1 MNAVPKNFFMP
12 RGFFTHVIILPLFT
26 LGFFLLFCPFGFI
39 SQVESFGN
47 YSFHVTI
54 ISCIVLMTVL
64 IVRIV
69 LMLLHGK
76 IKISWRQC
84 HLSSIIEIS
93 ISAGFSAL
101 YLWLTTHRT
110 EAYFWFFGYTF
121 LYLFIILII
130 PNAVIDLYY
139 MLQDKEE
146 QLQKT
151 AFASQGE
158 MIRFKDENDNV
169 KLVVASDAILYIQ
182 SDENYLKICYMN
194 EGKQLTFSLR
204 NSMKK
209 IADICEKNGL
219 LRCHRSYYINK
230 LRITALQKNKG
241 FLFAIMD
248 ISDERGN
255 PIHIPVSRNYY
266 DQLASM
272 L

>member
-1 MNAVPKNFFMP
+1 MGIVPKSFFMP

-26 LGFFLLFCPFGFI
+26 LGILLLFCPFRFM
-39 SQVESFGN
+39 SQVKSFGN
-47 YSFHVTI
+47 YSFHATI

-76 IKISWRQC
+76 VKITWAQC
-84 HLSSIIEIS
+84 HLSSFVEIG

-101 YLWLTTHRT
+101 YIWLTTQRT
-110 EAYFWFFGYTF
+110 EAYFWVFGSSF
-121 LYLFIILII
+121 LYLFVILVI
-130 PNAVIDLYY
+130 PNIVIDIYY
-139 MLQDKEE
+139 MMQEKEE
-146 QLQKT
+146 RLRNIT
-151 AFASQGE
+151 VPAQGD
-158 MIRFKDENDNV
+158 MIRFADENGNV

-182 SDENYLKICYMN
+182 SDENYLKICYIN
-194 EGKQLTFSLR
+194 EEKQLTFSLR

-209 IADICEKNGL
+209 IADVCEKNGL
-219 LRCHRSYYINK
+219 LRCHRSYYINRF
-230 LRITALQKNKG
+230 RITALQKNKG

-248 ISDERGN
+248 FSDDKGN

-266 DQLASM
+266 DQIASM